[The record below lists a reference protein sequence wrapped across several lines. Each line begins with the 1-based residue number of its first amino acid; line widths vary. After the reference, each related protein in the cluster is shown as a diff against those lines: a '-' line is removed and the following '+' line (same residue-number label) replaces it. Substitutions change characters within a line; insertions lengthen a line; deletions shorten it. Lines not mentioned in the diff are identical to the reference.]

1 MPSSC
6 PTKSLI
12 FDSVRLFTPPPFS
25 LVSIAVVVRLGSGG
39 VMLLAQRLL
48 VDLTDARFR
57 DLLHEQDLVRYAV
70 FRDYALVSIDLH
82 MGLDIFFGRRRA
94 GLRVWD
100 HKCERTLSPFLV
112 LDADYRD
119 FRYAAMLRD
128 DILELERGNPL
139 AAGFDDV
146 LDTIGDLYI
155 AVGTDV
161 SDVVGVQISAGPQL
175 LGCLEVV
182 EIALGQ
188 PWSSRDDLA
197 RSLAVASHFLHVGID
212 DTEIDQRNGEPRP
225 GPNFHLCV
233 GIARQM
239 VAFKMRHREDGA
251 CLRHA
256 VSRIDVDTSV
266 QSLQGEGLGQG
277 GTTYHHGQSR

>member
-1 MPSSC
+1 IFSLSLHDALPIYWLIRDWSTVIQLDTPSSC

-25 LVSIAVVVRLGSGG
+25 LVSIAVVVRLGIGD

-57 DLLHEQDLVRYAV
+57 DLLHAQVLVWYAV
-70 FRDYALVSIDLH
+70 FRYYASVSIDLYV
-82 MGLDIFFGRRRA
+82 GLVIFYASRSA

-100 HKCERTLSPFLV
+100 HKCERTLSPLLV

-146 LDTIGDLYI
+146 LDAIGDLNI

-161 SDVVGVQISAGPQL
+161 SDVVGVQISTGPQL
-175 LGCLEVV
+175 
-182 EIALGQ
+182 
-188 PWSSRDDLA
+188 
-197 RSLAVASHFLHVGID
+197 
-212 DTEIDQRNGEPRP
+212 
-225 GPNFHLCV
+225 
-233 GIARQM
+233 
-239 VAFKMRHREDGA
+239 
-251 CLRHA
+251 
-256 VSRIDVDTSV
+256 
-266 QSLQGEGLGQG
+266 
-277 GTTYHHGQSR
+277 